1 MANYI
6 DYKLSLTEKQKKK
19 ILQAIIKKQ
28 GVTVRLGKN
37 QFQDGDF
44 PVLLTQSQ
52 VNKILKAK
60 QNGTGV
66 DLDLSSAQIKK
77 LSKHGGILPLIPLF
91 AGITA
96 LGSLAG
102 GTAGIAKTVLEKK
115 AKDKELEELVRHN
128 KEMENALK
136 SESGVN
142 GTGLFLSKRPSGSG
156 IKACKSCNGTGRF
169 LGKRLPV

>member
-6 DYKLSLTEKQKKK
+6 DYKLSLTENQKKK
-19 ILQAIIKKQ
+19 IVQAITKKQ
-28 GVTVRLGKN
+28 GVTIRLGKN

-52 VNKILKAK
+52 ANKILKAK

-66 DLDLSSAQIKK
+66 DLDFSSAQIKK
-77 LSKHGGILPLIPLF
+77 LSKHGGILPLIPLIG
-91 AGITA
+91 GITA
-96 LGSLAG
+96 LGSLLGGAAG
-102 GTAGIAKTVLEKK
+102 VAKTVLEKK

-128 KEMENALK
+128 KEMENALN

-142 GTGLFLSKRPSGSG
+142 GTGLFLSKRPSGSR
-156 IKACKSCNGTGRF
+156 IKACKSCNGTALF
-169 LGKRLPV
+169 LGKRLQV

>member
-1 MANYI
+1 MTNYI
-6 DYKLSLTEKQKKK
+6 EYKLSLTENQKKE
-19 ILQAIIKKQ
+19 ILHAITKKQ
-28 GVTVRLGKN
+28 GVTVRLGKT
-37 QFQDGDF
+37 QFQNGDF

-77 LSKHGGILPLIPLF
+77 LSKHGGILPLIPIF

-102 GTAGIAKTVLEKK
+102 VPVGIAKTVLEKK
-115 AKDKELEELVRHN
+115 AKDKEIEELVRHN

-156 IKACKSCNGTGRF
+156 IKAYKSRNGTGLF
-169 LGKRLPV
+169 LGKRQPV